1 MKTKYIPHDDNIWIC
16 CGKKSDKHLVKYIV
30 QVIFG
35 LILVG
40 FSITQISIDVPNKE
54 VYFSLISSIF
64 GYFLPS
70 PGYETLRHASKKQD
84 NLNNNPSDI
93 NNNQNIINDIETGD
107 IERILNITP
116 LS

>member
-1 MKTKYIPHDDNIWIC
+1 MTDVKKKYIVHNDNIWIC

-35 LILVG
+35 LILIG
-40 FSITQISIDVPNKE
+40 FSIIQISRNVPNKE

-70 PGYETLRHASKKQD
+70 PGYETLKHTSEKQS
-84 NLNNNPSDI
+84 NNISEKQNNNK
-93 NNNQNIINDIETGD
+93 NMFNDIETG
-107 IERILNITP
+107 L
-116 LS
+116 